1 MKCLVIFL
9 IVFSPVFAIAAKD
22 ERELLKCLGAEEKKF
37 HLKKETGPLY
47 DLNQRLISEMIQ
59 IPKAE
64 LSGEFFEDI
73 CRKSDSPS
81 WRLLEL
87 AITKGQN
94 VFVIPAQIT
103 GTQREVAQGMISDFI
118 EISSEIFLNLL
129 TQIQAMAPTPKCME
143 EEIPEISSL
152 MSDIKHLQEDVDIK
166 SIFSGRDQKIFEK
179 LKNYSSAYKQCQD
192 RAKKKLRSA
201 SKPRAKKS

>member
-1 MKCLVIFL
+1 MKCLVIIIITL
-9 IVFSPVFAIAAKD
+9 SSHFALAAKN

-64 LSGEFFEDI
+64 LSGEAFDDI
-73 CRKSDSPS
+73 CRKSASPS

-87 AITKGQN
+87 ALTKGQN
-94 VFVIPAQIT
+94 IFEVPREIT

-118 EISSEIFLNLL
+118 EITSEIFLNLL
-129 TQIQAMAPTPKCME
+129 TQIQALAPTPKCLE

-166 SIFSGRDQKIFEK
+166 SIFSGRDKKIFDK
-179 LKNYSSAYKQCQD
+179 LKNYSEAYKNCQL
-192 RAKKKLRSA
+192 RAKKKLRSG
-201 SKPRAKKS
+201 SKPRDKKS